1 MKRQSRLGCGGCF
14 LLFLF
19 MSCCFGA
26 VGGITLY
33 TINNSDIY
41 QLAVESVQ
49 ESPRARDVLGT
60 PIEASWFAQV
70 EVNSSNGQGSG
81 WVRVPVSGPKASG
94 VVTLSGTYQNG
105 GDWQINL
112 AELEVD
118 GERFS
123 LAQ

>member
-1 MKRQSRLGCGGCF
+1 MNKQSRIGCGGCF
-14 LLFLF
+14 LIFVLI
-19 MSCCFGA
+19 SCCFGV
-26 VGGITLY
+26 VGGATIY

-41 QLAVESVQ
+41 QLAVDAVQ
-49 ESPRARDVLGT
+49 ESPRAIDVLGT
-60 PIEASWFAQV
+60 PIEPSWFAQI

-81 WVRVPVSGPKASG
+81 WVKLPVSGPKASG
-94 VVTLSGTYQNG
+94 IVTLSGTYQNG
-105 GDWQINL
+105 GDWQIDL